1 MAAYTLKFTL
11 SENAA
16 IHFKGD
22 GVSQGHRG
30 GKNECVKVA
39 ICNQNMR
46 ICYLGSY
53 SNTIV
58 DI

>member
-1 MAAYTLKFTL
+1 MAAYTLKFNL

-30 GKNECVKVA
+30 GKNECVKVT
-39 ICNQNMR
+39 ICNVTKHFDVLFNENMLFR
-46 ICYLGSY
+46 
-53 SNTIV
+53 
-58 DI
+58 